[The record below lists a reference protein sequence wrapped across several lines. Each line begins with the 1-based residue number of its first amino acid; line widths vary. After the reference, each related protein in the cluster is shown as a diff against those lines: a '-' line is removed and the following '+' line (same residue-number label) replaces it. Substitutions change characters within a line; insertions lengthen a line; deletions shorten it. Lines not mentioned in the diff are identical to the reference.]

1 MKKIHF
7 IGLSFIF
14 IGLSCKT
21 PIVKTKTPII
31 QPYINP
37 KYIALD
43 KSLVIPWDTFKFEIN
58 SLIDTLIGKQ
68 NRAIVMANKQFPLD
82 IYPDSCGNIIKV
94 KIVVFPVGRDYT
106 IVEKAIIDYVY
117 SLKKINIFYR
127 DAYKNTV
134 ALEIIGIYIRF
145 NKNGVFDKFK

>member
-1 MKKIHF
+1 MKKIYF
-7 IGLSFIF
+7 IGISFIL

-21 PIVKTKTPII
+21 PIVKTKTPIL

-43 KSLVIPWDTFKFEIN
+43 KSLIIPWDTFKFEIN
-58 SLIDTLIGKQ
+58 NLIDTLIGKQ

-82 IYPDSCGNIIKV
+82 IYPDSCGNIIEV
-94 KIVVFPVGRDYT
+94 SIDVFPIGREYT
-106 IVEKAIIDYVY
+106 KIEKAIIDYVY

-134 ALEIIGIYIRF
+134 ALEIIGIYISF